1 MKNSNTTEDTS
12 VNVENK
18 EPVGDVPS
26 TDFWSEAPQFVASTA
41 DISTKQEDLSFPPGF
56 PLPLYI
62 CCSHNITNIGAITC
76 KLARLVWRVV
86 HFTFNILAPANITN
100 LFGNWLNGVPK
111 KTKAHI
117 RIGVCAILWAIW
129 NCRNDVVFNKSVNTN
144 FLQVLHRVA
153 YWINMWSFLL
163 PVDQRGS
170 MDTGCTRLM
179 AVVRAIYNQGGWQ
192 LSNRLKDA

>member
-1 MKNSNTTEDTS
+1 MNGHTPFLRKYLW
-12 VNVENK
+12 K
-18 EPVGDVPS
+18 LKVPLKIKI
-26 TDFWSEAPQFVASTA
+26 FMWFLYRKV
-41 DISTKQEDLSFPPGF
+41 ILTKDNLVKKRWTGCTKCVFCDLPESIDHLF
-56 PLPLYI
+56 
-62 CCSHNITNIGAITC
+62 ITC
-76 KLARLVWRVV
+76 KLARLVWRVF

-170 MDTGCTRLM
+170 MDTGCTRPM
-179 AVVRAIYNQGGWQ
+179 AVVRPIYNQGGCQ